1 MTFENP
7 LDRFFFSISEV
18 FIFIFGLLTG
28 IQWIIL
34 DFTDPKML
42 ISFCVCIQLVQVII
56 NTTHL
61 EQSCH
66 YLEEFISN
74 ITNVP
79 PHTANATKLYGTS
92 TFKVLLTTCFSQ
104 RNTIIYICIYVYICM
119 YTCVCIFHCS
129 THVICP
135 FAGCSSCSWGRDLH
149 QPECQN
155 WSVSTARR
163 LRLVGFSTRGQRRS
177 QRLPDWPDSFSE
189 EHLQCFHQSTCKSTG
204 LSLTPQVYLSPF

>member
-1 MTFENP
+1 MEVKNQ
-7 LDRFFFSISEV
+7 LDVVVF
-18 FIFIFGLLTG
+18 FIFWGVFFCLLIG
-28 IQWIIL
+28 IRQINL
-34 DFTDPKML
+34 DFACLKMS
-42 ISFCVCIQLVQVII
+42 IIFYVRIQLVQVII

-92 TFKVLLTTCFSQ
+92 TFKVLLRICFSSLH
-104 RNTIIYICIYVYICM
+104 NFWIYL
-119 YTCVCIFHCS
+119 FHRS
-129 THVICP
+129 MHAGFLPRP

-155 WSVSTARR
+155 WPVSAARW
-163 LRLVGFSTRGQRRS
+163 LWLVGFGARRQYWS
-177 QRLPDWPDSFSE
+177 
-189 EHLQCFHQSTCKSTG
+189 
-204 LSLTPQVYLSPF
+204 